1 MNLPGSSGCEPVRLP
16 VSADPHAPG
25 DQDSVRAARDR
36 YLAANGLD
44 TASYAAPRFALA
56 LGRLRVMLP
65 NPGLLPYHDL
75 HHVVTGFRS
84 DPIGEAE
91 ISVFELRGGGAN
103 GMVTGLCVA
112 GILYGLVLAPRR
124 IVRAWRR
131 CASTRSLYGAAVPY
145 EVLLA
150 MTVGEL
156 RAALGIPPDGLGEQ
170 VREV

>member
-1 MNLPGSSGCEPVRLP
+1 MNPPAASESDPGRLP
-16 VSADPHAPG
+16 VSPDPDAPG
-25 DQDSVRAARDR
+25 VRDSVRAARDR

-44 TASYAAPRFALA
+44 TASYAAPRFVLA
-56 LGRLRVMLP
+56 LGKLRVTLP

-75 HHVVTGFRS
+75 HHVLTGFGS

-124 IVRAWRR
+124 VVRAWHR
-131 CASTRSLYGAAVPY
+131 CASTRSLYGGAIPY
-145 EVLLA
+145 DALLA

-156 RAALGIPPDGLGEQ
+156 RTALGIPPDGLAEQ
-170 VREV
+170 MRDV